1 MASEKIEVT
10 YVFGF
15 GRSDLISSNEK
26 FANDFFYGY
35 FNFLKKYK
43 NIKFL
48 EFNDNKKSVLS
59 IISKILRKLT
69 KLSFFIENICSVH
82 NFKILWKTKHIIA
95 TNDRIGV
102 SLMPFLI
109 VYKFFNV
116 NKTSV
121 IVMGLLAKETTNIIN
136 HILQRLLLNIFFY
149 LCSDFIFLSKSELKQ
164 AQVSY
169 KRFKHKFHFIPFC
182 IDTEFWKIDKDKN
195 FDRNKIIFVGN
206 DGRRDY
212 DLVLKIAKELPEYEF
227 LVITSN
233 IDSSELLSQNVELVK
248 GSWNK
253 RILSDDD
260 LKRYYQKSLL
270 SIIPINNTYQ
280 PSGQSVALQS
290 MAMGVPV
297 MITDTIGFWD
307 REIFRDKD
315 NIFFAT
321 DNNLNTWVENIKN
334 IINNPQIKDLV
345 SENGNKTVNQS
356 YNSEFFYES
365 LEKILFKPLN

>member
-82 NFKILWKTKHIIA
+82 NFKTLWKTKHIIA

-136 HILQRLLLNIFFY
+136 HILQR
-149 LCSDFIFLSKSELKQ
+149 
-164 AQVSY
+164 
-169 KRFKHKFHFIPFC
+169 
-182 IDTEFWKIDKDKN
+182 
-195 FDRNKIIFVGN
+195 
-206 DGRRDY
+206 
-212 DLVLKIAKELPEYEF
+212 
-227 LVITSN
+227 
-233 IDSSELLSQNVELVK
+233 
-248 GSWNK
+248 
-253 RILSDDD
+253 
-260 LKRYYQKSLL
+260 YY
-270 SIIPINNTYQ
+270 
-280 PSGQSVALQS
+280 
-290 MAMGVPV
+290 
-297 MITDTIGFWD
+297 
-307 REIFRDKD
+307 
-315 NIFFAT
+315 
-321 DNNLNTWVENIKN
+321 
-334 IINNPQIKDLV
+334 
-345 SENGNKTVNQS
+345 
-356 YNSEFFYES
+356 
-365 LEKILFKPLN
+365 

>member
-82 NFKILWKTKHIIA
+82 NFKTLWKTKHIIA

-169 KRFKHKFHFIPFC
+169 KKFKHKFHFIPFC

-195 FDRNKIIFVGN
+195 FDKNKIIFVGN

-315 NIFFAT
+315 NIFFAA

>member
-1 MASEKIEVT
+1 
-10 YVFGF
+10 
-15 GRSDLISSNEK
+15 
-26 FANDFFYGY
+26 
-35 FNFLKKYK
+35 
-43 NIKFL
+43 
-48 EFNDNKKSVLS
+48 
-59 IISKILRKLT
+59 
-69 KLSFFIENICSVH
+69 
-82 NFKILWKTKHIIA
+82 
-95 TNDRIGV
+95 
-102 SLMPFLI
+102 
-109 VYKFFNV
+109 
-116 NKTSV
+116 
-121 IVMGLLAKETTNIIN
+121 
-136 HILQRLLLNIFFY
+136 

-182 IDTEFWKIDKDKN
+182 IDTEFWKIDKDKS
-195 FDRNKIIFVGN
+195 FDKNKIIFVGN

>member
-1 MASEKIEVT
+1 MNSEKIEIT

-15 GRSDLISSNEK
+15 GRSDLILSNEK

-35 FNFLKKYK
+35 FNFLTKYK
-43 NIKFL
+43 NIKFI
-48 EFNDNKKSVLS
+48 EFDDNNKSLFS
-59 IISKILRKLT
+59 IISKILRKLS
-69 KLSFFIENICSVH
+69 KLSFFIENICSFK
-82 NFKILWKTKHIIA
+82 NFGKLWKSDHIIA
-95 TNDRIGV
+95 TNDRIGI

-109 VYKFFNV
+109 IYKLFNV

-121 IVMGLLAKETTNIIN
+121 IVMGLLAKETKNIFS
-136 HILQRLLLNIFFY
+136 HIFQRLLLNIFFY
-149 LCSDFIFLSKSELKQ
+149 LCSNFIFLSKSELIQ

-182 IDTEFWKIDKDKN
+182 VDTDFWKKDEN
-195 FDRNKIIFVGN
+195 EIFNRNKIIFVGN
-206 DGRRDY
+206 DGRREY

-260 LKRYYQKSLL
+260 LKKYYQQSLL
-270 SIIPINNTYQ
+270 SIIPIKNTYQ

-297 MITDTIGFWD
+297 MISDTIGFWD
-307 REIFRDKD
+307 KEMFRDGD

-321 DNNLNTWVENIKN
+321 DNSLNTWVESIKN
-334 IINNPQIKDLV
+334 IIDNHKIKNLV
-345 SENGNKTVNQS
+345 SENGYKTVNEF
-356 YNSEFFYES
+356 YNSEFFYDS
-365 LEKILFKPLN
+365 LENVLFKPLN

>member
-1 MASEKIEVT
+1 
-10 YVFGF
+10 
-15 GRSDLISSNEK
+15 
-26 FANDFFYGY
+26 
-35 FNFLKKYK
+35 
-43 NIKFL
+43 
-48 EFNDNKKSVLS
+48 
-59 IISKILRKLT
+59 
-69 KLSFFIENICSVH
+69 
-82 NFKILWKTKHIIA
+82 
-95 TNDRIGV
+95 
-102 SLMPFLI
+102 MPFLI

-195 FDRNKIIFVGN
+195 FDKNKIIFVGN

-260 LKRYYQKSLL
+260 LK
-270 SIIPINNTYQ
+270 
-280 PSGQSVALQS
+280 
-290 MAMGVPV
+290 
-297 MITDTIGFWD
+297 DTIKAYF
-307 REIFRDKD
+307 
-315 NIFFAT
+315 
-321 DNNLNTWVENIKN
+321 
-334 IINNPQIKDLV
+334 P
-345 SENGNKTVNQS
+345 
-356 YNSEFFYES
+356 
-365 LEKILFKPLN
+365 